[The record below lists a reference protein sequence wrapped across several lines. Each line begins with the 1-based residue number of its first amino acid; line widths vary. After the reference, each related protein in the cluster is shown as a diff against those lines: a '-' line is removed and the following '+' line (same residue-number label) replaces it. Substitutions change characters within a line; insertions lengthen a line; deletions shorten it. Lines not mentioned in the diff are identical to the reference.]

1 MFGLRV
7 FDGLLGFVQVPTV
20 DLISDVSPLQVYP
33 LLFRT
38 LALYLPPLHHEHA
51 LRDVPVVL
59 EPHIEHVG
67 LLVRDVGVDILQV
80 LLATRDRPHEGR
92 PPRMV

>member
-7 FDGLLGFVQVPTV
+7 FDGGLRLLPVPPI
-20 DLISDVSPLQVYP
+20 DLLSDVSPFQVDPP
-33 LLFRT
+33 LCRS

-67 LLVRDVGVDILQV
+67 LLVRDVGVDIACRV
-80 LLATRDRPHEGR
+80 G
-92 PPRMV
+92 